1 MNFIWFNRVRCF
13 KWFRFALGAS
23 SALCSCWVLQVL
35 VVSAGVC
42 CAALALRDGVLA
54 LTGFFN
60 FFFREPIWTALI
72 FGAGP
77 QGRHVF
83 FREHPISSAHYLL
96 ALLMIVLSVWSR
108 SLAYVVSALQVV

>member
-54 LTGFFN
+54 LTGFFDFFLKSPLDGAN
-60 FFFREPIWTALI
+60 FW
-72 FGAGP
+72 
-77 QGRHVF
+77 GRVTG
-83 FREHPISSAHYLL
+83 
-96 ALLMIVLSVWSR
+96 
-108 SLAYVVSALQVV
+108 